1 LKSRKIMIP
10 GLLIIVIAGLWFAVG
25 PRVMAEVSHM
35 RYSEPLFD
43 YLVEYDE
50 VYNLEKQQIE
60 TDGLLVAIQPEY
72 RADNGSAFS
81 EAYIQAAKAQAAL
94 WSETRLSSQEMLDV
108 MVLFSKPL
116 TLDEANKILSSAN
129 AAVFESGAVG
139 YGADGIPFAVYSKEN
154 GPLLTQTLAEIG
166 EANRGFEPEV
176 TEENTAVSAQ
186 PPADIQ
192 GYMAV
197 RVWVDAAGLAT
208 LNNQPTIDFVD
219 TTPQA
224 VRDLLAANVHWQ
236 NTPINHVSIEM
247 PVWAYDWK

>member
-1 LKSRKIMIP
+1 
-10 GLLIIVIAGLWFAVG
+10 LLIIVIAGLWFAVG

-35 RYSEPLFD
+35 RYSELLFD

-139 YGADGIPFAVYSKEN
+139 VWCRRDSVCGLFK
-154 GPLLTQTLAEIG
+154 G
-166 EANRGFEPEV
+166 EW
-176 TEENTAVSAQ
+176 
-186 PPADIQ
+186 PALDPN
-192 GYMAV
+192 
-197 RVWVDAAGLAT
+197 AG
-208 LNNQPTIDFVD
+208 
-219 TTPQA
+219 
-224 VRDLLAANVHWQ
+224 
-236 NTPINHVSIEM
+236 
-247 PVWAYDWK
+247 

>member
-1 LKSRKIMIP
+1 MILSL
-10 GLLIIVIAGLWFAVG
+10 LLIVAAGLWFTIG
-25 PRVMAEVSHM
+25 PHVMAEVAHM

-50 VYNLEKQQIE
+50 VYNLETQQTE
-60 TDGLLVAIQPEY
+60 TNGLLVAIQPDD

-94 WSETRLSSQEMLDV
+94 WSETRLSSKEMLDV
-108 MVLFSKPL
+108 MVVFSKPL
-116 TLDEANKILSSAN
+116 LLDEANKILSSAN

-139 YGADGIPFAVYSKEN
+139 YGADGIPFAVYAKEN

-166 EANRGFEPEV
+166 EANRGFKPEV
-176 TEENTAVSAQ
+176 TEEYTAVTQQ
-186 PPADIQ
+186 PPANIR

-197 RVWVDAAGLAT
+197 RVWVDAAGLAS
-208 LNNQPTIDFVD
+208 LNNHPTVDFVD

-224 VRDLLAANVHWQ
+224 VRDLLAANMHWQ
-236 NTPINHVSIEM
+236 NTPINQVSIEM